1 MLLAREDGRIFLLSF
16 LTHICCAIPCRA
28 AASLGHVRPCTLPR
42 LFLALLVL
50 LATLRQKHRVPAYLL
65 RNTMWVPSYK
75 SLAQAKSHFAA
86 LLLNHGK
93 RRHCVMPFPPQFVR
107 EALLRKGEIA
117 RVELLRT
124 ARYRGK
130 PNTKQSDCWVFLPP
144 HDFFSRQFERK
155 SVNYFASSDRFA
167 ILRIFRNLT
176 RR

>member
-16 LTHICCAIPCRA
+16 LAHICCAIP
-28 AASLGHVRPCTLPR
+28 SLGHVRPCTLPR

-155 SVNYFASSDRFA
+155 SVNHFASSDRFA